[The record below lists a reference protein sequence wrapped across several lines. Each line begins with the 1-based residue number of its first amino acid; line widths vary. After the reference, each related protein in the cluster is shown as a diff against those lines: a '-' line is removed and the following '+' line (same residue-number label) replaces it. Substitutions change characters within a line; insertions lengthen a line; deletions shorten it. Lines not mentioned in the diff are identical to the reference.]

1 MACFSL
7 QCAVDCTPAH
17 APGRNNQQI
26 PELVDFQVNS
36 PRDAGSV
43 NDLVTDHLVLQF
55 EGVLFHDG
63 ALYFRI
69 SAIMPAHLADTLII
83 GAGAAGLMC
92 AITAAQ
98 RGRRVIVL
106 DRSNKPGKKILMSGG
121 GRCNFT
127 NLHIAPDRFLS
138 ANPHFCKSALSRY
151 TQWDFIELVE
161 RHGIEYFEKETVNGL
176 SGQLFCRQS
185 SRQIVAALLEECHQA
200 GVEVVTG
207 CETTEVNQNNGFHLE
222 SNQGKFS
229 AETLVVASGGLS
241 VPSLGGSG
249 FGYQLAEQ
257 FGLRQLPLTAGLVP
271 LTFTG
276 ALNEMFARLSGVSC
290 EVNISNPRA
299 SFREDML
306 FTHRG
311 LSGPAVL
318 QISSY
323 WKPGEGIVVNLLPD
337 HDSAALLGA
346 WKSSHPRSL
355 LRTQLSSML
364 PGKLV
369 AELESLFWSES
380 RDRPLAEWQDRQLLR
395 LAKTLQAWDIKPAAT
410 EGYRTAEV
418 TMGGVDT
425 RDLSSKTMES
435 KVAGLFFIGEV
446 VDVTGHLGG
455 FNFQWAWSSGHVA
468 GSNV

>member
-1 MACFSL
+1 MNA
-7 QCAVDCTPAH
+7 
-17 APGRNNQQI
+17 
-26 PELVDFQVNS
+26 
-36 PRDAGSV
+36 PRDAGPV
-43 NDLVTDHLVLQF
+43 DHHVAYHLVRKLK
-55 EGVLFHDG
+55 GVLFHAG

-69 SAIMPAHLADTLII
+69 TAIMPAHFADTLII

-98 RGRRVIVL
+98 RGRRVTVL
-106 DRSNKPGKKILMSGG
+106 DRSNKVGKKILMSGG

-127 NLHIAPDRFLS
+127 NLHIRPDRFLS

-161 RHGIEYFEKETVNGL
+161 RHGIAYFEKETVNGL
-176 SGQLFCRQS
+176 SGQLFCRES
-185 SRQIVAALLEECHQA
+185 SKQILAALLNECQTA
-200 GVEVVTG
+200 GVEVITR
-207 CETTEVNQNNGFHLE
+207 CETDMVDQNNGFHL
-222 SNQGKFS
+222 QGNKGTFS

-249 FGYQLAEQ
+249 YGYQLAEQ

-271 LTFTG
+271 FTFTG
-276 ALNEMFARLSGVSC
+276 NEHALFTRLSGIAC
-290 EVNISNPRA
+290 EVIISNARA

-323 WKPGEGIVVNLLPD
+323 WKPGESVEIDLLPGRD
-337 HDSAALLGA
+337 ATGLITG
-346 WKSSHPRSL
+346 WKKTHPRSL
-355 LRTQLSSML
+355 LRTQLSTLL

-369 AELESLFWSES
+369 TELEALFWPRN
-380 RDRPLAEWQDRQLLR
+380 RDKPLAEWPDRELEVIARQL
-395 LAKTLQAWDIKPAAT
+395 KVWSIKPAAT

-418 TMGGVDT
+418 TLGGVDT

-435 KVAGLFFIGEV
+435 KVGGLFFIGEV

-455 FNFQWAWSSGHVA
+455 FNFQWAWSSGYAA
-468 GSNV
+468 GLEV